1 MGQRFGPD
9 REPKRD
15 MLGAFVRNGVSQRQ
29 CETEVMFQIIAGSDT
44 TATAIRAT
52 MLYLM
57 TTPHAYNRLQREID
71 DTIAAGRAS
80 MPIKAEEGREMK
92 YLQVR
97 KLHLSPLAAS
107 PRPNSP
113 STLDLPLV
121 FLSLGVIIYAT
132 VYAEFKLTSP
142 RSQ

>member
-1 MGQRFGPD
+1 
-9 REPKRD
+9 

-29 CETEVMFQIIAGSDT
+29 CETEAMFQIIAGSDT

-71 DTIAAGRAS
+71 DTIAAGRVS
-80 MPIKAEEGREMK
+80 RPIKAEEGREIK

-97 KLHLSPLAAS
+97 MLPLPFLAAG
-107 PRPNSP
+107 PRTNYL
-113 STLDLPLV
+113 STIDLPAV
-121 FLSLGVIIYAT
+121 FLSLCVIIRAT
-132 VYAEFKLTSP
+132 VDAEFKLTSP
-142 RSQ
+142 PSR